1 MLIIELE
8 FIFIEILKLVKF
20 FKLFIVWIYFYESL
34 DMTSKMF
41 LRWLESLISKIWSFF
56 FEVKIKFIRNEIA
69 IDIFTPRRDLLYRVF
84 LSRFSPCF
92 AANSVTDTLCFLCFS
107 TAVTCLSFSPSF
119 HSRDESFHQTKEFRA
134 LYTEKQYKFYDVIKL
149 KLFLFLLFLT

>member
-56 FEVKIKFIRNEIA
+56 
-69 IDIFTPRRDLLYRVF
+69 
-84 LSRFSPCF
+84 
-92 AANSVTDTLCFLCFS
+92 
-107 TAVTCLSFSPSF
+107 
-119 HSRDESFHQTKEFRA
+119 
-134 LYTEKQYKFYDVIKL
+134 L
-149 KLFLFLLFLT
+149 KLRLNLYETKSQSIFSHHDAIFSIVYF